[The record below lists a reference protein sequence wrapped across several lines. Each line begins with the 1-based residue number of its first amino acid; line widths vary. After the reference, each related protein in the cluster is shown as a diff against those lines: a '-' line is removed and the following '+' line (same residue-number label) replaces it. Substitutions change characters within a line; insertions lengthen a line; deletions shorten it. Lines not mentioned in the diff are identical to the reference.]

1 MVCRGTVELRHL
13 ITFVAITEEGTL
25 TAAAQRLYKTQGA
38 VSHDL
43 KTLESQCGLQ
53 LIDRSGQRIRLT
65 AAGEALLPYAREL
78 VRRVHDLEVV
88 TQRFRRGELADV
100 IRVGTLSSL
109 SAIVLDRAIQFH
121 RANADAAFT
130 FYSEVRGMLVN
141 WLRDGTLDLA
151 VAEPGVESDIEATVV
166 ARDDMVVVLPPGDP
180 LDGRA
185 EVTPNDLADRMLVGF
200 TRELGASQLT
210 SRFFMSVGRYPPPV
224 VELNDARLMKQ
235 LIRSGVGYALMPS
248 STMCDGDDLVTVQ
261 PTPALPREIAI
272 LRPRDRV
279 DSVVVHKFHDH
290 LAETLD
296 LPST

>member
-1 MVCRGTVELRHL
+1 MELRHL

-43 KTLESQCGLQ
+43 KTFESQCGLQ
-53 LIDRSGQRIRLT
+53 LIDRSGQRIQLT
-65 AAGEALLPYAREL
+65 AAGEALLPHAREL
-78 VRRVHDLEVV
+78 VRRVHDVEVV

-109 SAIVLDRAIQFH
+109 SRTVLDAAVDFH
-121 RANADAAFT
+121 RDSADAAFT

-166 ARDDMVVVLPPGDP
+166 GRDDMIVVLPPGDP
-180 LDGRA
+180 LGSRSHL
-185 EVTPNDLADRMLVGF
+185 TPKALLDRPLIGF

-224 VELNDARLMKQ
+224 VELNDAGLMKQ
-235 LIRSGVGYALMPS
+235 LIRRGVGYALMPRS
-248 STMCDGDDLVTVQ
+248 AVRDESELVTVS
-261 PTPALPREIAI
+261 PKPALPREIAI

-279 DSVVVHKFHDH
+279 DSVIVREFHDH
-290 LAETLD
+290 LTATLD
-296 LPST
+296 LPSS

>member
-1 MVCRGTVELRHL
+1 VELRHL

-100 IRVGTLSSL
+100 VRIGTLSSM
-109 SAIVLDRAIQFH
+109 SAIVLDRTIEFH
-121 RANADAAFT
+121 RANSDAAFT
-130 FYSEVRGMLVN
+130 FYSEVRGMLLN
-141 WLRDGTLDLA
+141 WLRDGTLDVA

-166 ARDDMVVVLPPGDP
+166 GRDDMIVVLPPGDP
-180 LDGRA
+180 LGGRT
-185 EVTPNDLADRMLVGF
+185 EVTPNHLEDRTLVGF

-210 SRFFMSVGRYPPPV
+210 SRFFMSVGRYPPPA

-235 LIRSGVGYALMPS
+235 LIRSGVGYALMPR
-248 STMCDGDDLVTVQ
+248 STICDGDDLATAQ
-261 PTPALPREIAI
+261 PRPPLPREIAI
-272 LRPRDRV
+272 LRPRERIDN
-279 DSVVVHKFHDH
+279 VVVRSFHDH
-290 LAETLD
+290 LAATLD
-296 LPST
+296 LPSA